1 MLVSS
6 SGIVLSTL
14 RYSDSSVIARI
25 YTQQNGLRSF
35 MVRTGKGK
43 NALGKLGLLQPLSLI
58 QVSYSMDERKNLLQ
72 ARTIERE
79 TPIKTIPFNPIK
91 SCIAM
96 FVAEV
101 VGRSIKEEE
110 ANQSLFNYLR
120 NSILLLDDND
130 VSPANF
136 HLKFM
141 LEFTRFLGFYPESND
156 SDRFFFDLSEGE
168 FVATEPVHPYF
179 IERPLSEIF
188 DQLHKAGMSAYE
200 QVKMTNEQRRLLLQ
214 KLIDYY
220 RLHLDGMKE
229 IKSHRVLEEVLS

>member
-14 RYSDSSVIARI
+14 RYSDSSVITRI

-43 NALGKLGLLQPLSLI
+43 NTLRKLGLLQPLSLVQI
-58 QVSYSMDERKNLLQ
+58 SYSMDERKNLLQ
-72 ARTIERE
+72 ARSMERE
-79 TPIKTIPFNPIK
+79 IPIKTIPFNPIK
-91 SCIAM
+91 SCITM

-110 ANQSLFNYLR
+110 ANESLFSYLR
-120 NSILLLDDND
+120 NSILLLDDSD

-156 SDRFFFDLSEGE
+156 SNRSFFDLSEGE
-168 FVATEPVHPYF
+168 FVATVPIHPYF
-179 IERPLSEIF
+179 IEKPLTEIF
-188 DQLHKAGMSAYE
+188 DRMLNTGMSAYE
-200 QVKMTNEQRRLLLQ
+200 QVRMTNEQRRLLLQ
-214 KLIDYY
+214 KLVDYY

-229 IKSHRVLEEVLS
+229 IKSHKVLEEVLS